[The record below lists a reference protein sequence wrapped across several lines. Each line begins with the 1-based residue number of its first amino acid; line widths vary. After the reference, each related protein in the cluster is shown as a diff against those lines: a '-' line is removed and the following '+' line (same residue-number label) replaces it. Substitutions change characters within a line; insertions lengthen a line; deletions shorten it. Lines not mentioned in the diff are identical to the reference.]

1 VGESAALDIQFR
13 FRVGRDRLGRW
24 VVEDDRGLRG
34 GLFISRAEALKFAL
48 FESGHRSQAIT
59 IVDGVFEPDPKRSA
73 LRMAAQA
80 RRNTWRT
87 RAALE

>member
-1 VGESAALDIQFR
+1 VGEYAAPDTHFR

-48 FESGHRSQAIT
+48 FESGNRPQAVT
-59 IVDGVFEPDPKRSA
+59 VVEGVFEPDPRRSA
-73 LRMAAQA
+73 LRVAPWSHPKRNAAA
-80 RRNTWRT
+80 
-87 RAALE
+87 

>member
-1 VGESAALDIQFR
+1 MGEYAAPDTHFR

-48 FESGHRSQAIT
+48 FESGHRPQAIT
-59 IVDGVFEPDPKRSA
+59 VVEGVFEPDQKRSA
-73 LRMAAQA
+73 RRMAPWAHPK
-80 RRNTWRT
+80 RGV
-87 RAALE
+87 AA